1 MAHGGNPVFNGKNF
15 RGATQAPPAPQ
26 AYGQNSYGQP
36 QYGQAQYGQAQTG
49 WNPAQQGMTQNQLQD
64 MYNRPAAGPADT
76 GRMTFD
82 DVIMKTAACLV
93 AVVAGA
99 AVTLVVAEG
108 LAYMLMIVGALGG
121 FVLALVNTFKKQPSP
136 ALILAYAA
144 LEGLFLGGLTRI
156 LDAIYPGVGLQAV
169 IGTLSVFAVTLVLFK
184 SGKVRATPKA
194 MRFFMI
200 AMIGY
205 AVFALINMVMMWTG
219 AVDSPFGLRTSVEI
233 FGIPLGVFIGLLA
246 IGLAAFSLIMDF
258 TSIEAGVRAGAP
270 QRFSWTA
277 AFGLT
282 VTLVWLYVEII
293 RLLAILRGSD

>member
-1 MAHGGNPVFNGKNF
+1 MALGGNPIFNGKSF
-15 RGATQAPPAPQ
+15 RGATQAPPVPQ
-26 AYGQNSYGQP
+26 APYGAPYGQQPYGQ
-36 QYGQAQYGQAQTG
+36 QG
-49 WNPAQQGMTQNQLQD
+49 WGTQPQGMTDEQLRQ
-64 MYNRPAAGPADT
+64 MYSQPSAGPADT

-82 DVIMKTAACLV
+82 DVIMKTAACLG
-93 AVVAGA
+93 AVLVGA
-99 AVTLVVAEG
+99 AITLTVGLG
-108 LAYMLMIVGALGG
+108 LASMLMIVGALGG

-156 LDAIYPGVGLQAV
+156 LDTQFPGVGLQAV
-169 IGTLSVFAVTLVLFK
+169 IGTLSVFAVTLLLFK

-200 AMIGY
+200 AIIGY
-205 AVFALINMVMMWTG
+205 AVFALVNMVLMWTG
-219 AVDSPFGLRTSVEI
+219 VLQQPFGLRSVEI

-258 TSIEAGVRAGAP
+258 TSIEAGVRSGAP

-293 RLLAILRGSD
+293 RLLAILRGDD